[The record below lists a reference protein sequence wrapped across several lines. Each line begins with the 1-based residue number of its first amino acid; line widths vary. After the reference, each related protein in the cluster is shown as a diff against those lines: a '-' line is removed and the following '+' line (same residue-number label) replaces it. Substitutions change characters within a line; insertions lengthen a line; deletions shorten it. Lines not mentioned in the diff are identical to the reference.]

1 MSLKAY
7 GEWLKKNL
15 EVSSEE
21 EIVRFMTEKRAA
33 GCVEEP
39 DKDVLEE
46 NSAISPSSSFSTI
59 NSQALSD
66 QVADRP

>member
-21 EIVRFMTEKRAA
+21 EIVRFMMEKRAA
-33 GCVEEP
+33 GYVEEP
-39 DKDVLEE
+39 DKDPLEE
-46 NSAISPSSSFSTI
+46 NSAISTSSSFSTV
-59 NSQALSD
+59 NSQAVGQASD
-66 QVADRP
+66 RS

>member
-21 EIVRFMTEKRAA
+21 EIVRFMTEKRTA
-33 GCVEEP
+33 GCVEKP

>member
-21 EIVRFMTEKRAA
+21 EIVRFMMEKRSA

-39 DKDVLEE
+39 DDPPITKRLFVFNARK
-46 NSAISPSSSFSTI
+46 NSKQGKLNAQTS
-59 NSQALSD
+59 
-66 QVADRP
+66 